1 MTAEPS
7 GRKAVHIVV
16 EGRVQG
22 VGFRD
27 WACGAAR
34 GLKLDGWVRNRAD
47 GTVEVLFAGAPAAVD
62 AMVERCAHGPRLAR
76 VRRVRPEPWMGP
88 VEPGFAVK
96 PAE

>member
-1 MTAEPS
+1 VTTDPS
-7 GRKAVHIVV
+7 GRKVVHIVV

-22 VGFRD
+22 VGYRD

-47 GTVEVLFAGAPAAVD
+47 GTVEALFAGLPAAVD
-62 AMVERCAHGPRLAR
+62 AMAERCAAGPRLAR
-76 VRRVRPEPWMGP
+76 VRRVRREPWAGS

-96 PAE
+96 PAD